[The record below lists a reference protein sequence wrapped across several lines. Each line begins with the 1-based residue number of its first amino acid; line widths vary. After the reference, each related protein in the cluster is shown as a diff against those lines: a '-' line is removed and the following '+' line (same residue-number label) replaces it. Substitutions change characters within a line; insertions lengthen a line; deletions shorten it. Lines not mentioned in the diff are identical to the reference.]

1 MYVAI
6 AMEVMRHS
14 DATVVASTMF
24 HAFVFIFV
32 LKYLDFRDQ
41 IRLML
46 YALFFCVFFF
56 LFFGLGS
63 YPHLRPVF

>member
-41 IRLML
+41 IRLCFML
-46 YALFFCVFFF
+46 YFFLCFF